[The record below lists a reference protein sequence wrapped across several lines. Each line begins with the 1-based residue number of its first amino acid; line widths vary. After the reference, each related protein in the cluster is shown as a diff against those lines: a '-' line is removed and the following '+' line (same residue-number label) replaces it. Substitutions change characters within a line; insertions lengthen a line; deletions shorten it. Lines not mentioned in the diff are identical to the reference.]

1 MLRLLIGNDWS
12 EELEEPVG
20 TGWAVQRLL
29 WFARDGD
36 VLVLPVPPEE
46 EFLSYVTSLTGTRRD
61 SIQVVVPPPGRTGT
75 GALTADRLTDP
86 ALIAELREKTAG
98 RPVDEVFALWP
109 DAAVAAAADALGC
122 PGALQGHAFLT
133 QSGGLLGSS
142 KAVFRALAAGVGA
155 PLPDGAVCAD
165 PRRAEEHIVRLLD
178 GGSPV
183 ILKQDFG
190 SGSDGNEIL
199 SRTGDVELRGA
210 RGIRRLADR
219 PAVSAYLA
227 ERWDWLTAGGR
238 DRVVVERYH
247 PGSRAYF
254 AEFWISDAGIRL
266 GGHGEMQYCPLP
278 NAQVMPAPDL
288 TGGQLDSLVD
298 GGHRI
303 SAGLRAVGY
312 RGILSAD
319 AVVTPQGEVL
329 FTEYNG
335 RATGSTHI
343 YEIVGKRVVGPG
355 FGTDRILLERVWP
368 KHWEVPSFSAALTRL
383 RESGHAY
390 DPDTRRGAI
399 ILAAY
404 HPGRK
409 GVMLCFVDD
418 TVGAALHRE
427 QLVGGLFAP
436 AT

>member
-1 MLRLLIGNDWS
+1 
-12 EELEEPVG
+12 
-20 TGWAVQRLL
+20 
-29 WFARDGD
+29 
-36 VLVLPVPPEE
+36 
-46 EFLSYVTSLTGTRRD
+46 
-61 SIQVVVPPPGRTGT
+61 
-75 GALTADRLTDP
+75 
-86 ALIAELREKTAG
+86 
-98 RPVDEVFALWP
+98 
-109 DAAVAAAADALGC
+109 
-122 PGALQGHAFLT
+122 
-133 QSGGLLGSS
+133 
-142 KAVFRALAAGVGA
+142 
-155 PLPDGAVCAD
+155 
-165 PRRAEEHIVRLLD
+165 
-178 GGSPV
+178 
-183 ILKQDFG
+183 
-190 SGSDGNEIL
+190 
-199 SRTGDVELRGA
+199 
-210 RGIRRLADR
+210 
-219 PAVSAYLA
+219 
-227 ERWDWLTAGGR
+227 
-238 DRVVVERYH
+238 VVVERYH
-247 PGSRAYF
+247 PGRRAYF

-288 TGGQLDSLVD
+288 TAGQLDSLVD

-404 HPGRK
+404 HPGRR

-418 TVGAALHRE
+418 TVGAAQRRE
-427 QLVGGLFAP
+427 QLVGRLFTP
-436 AT
+436 AAA